1 MYRLL
6 TAKGKLNSFVSFLS
20 SILKKG
26 SLGVILNGL
35 PYIDC
40 IYKLSVLLTEIFIF
54 SASSEYTYTWYDEVF
69 TL

>member
-6 TAKGKLNSFVSFLS
+6 TAKGKLNSFVSFLI

-40 IYKLSVLLTEIFIF
+40 VYKLTVL
-54 SASSEYTYTWYDEVF
+54 
-69 TL
+69 